1 MPLLIAV
8 GENGEEFRLQGE
20 IGHSVK
26 DALLAGGVPGIL
38 GLCGGSAAC
47 GTCHVYV
54 DPVMYAAV
62 GAPGANEAAML
73 AASSHQWWNSRLACQ
88 IRITDALDGLRV
100 VVAPLE

>member
-8 GENGEEFRLQGE
+8 DANGEEFRLQAETGR
-20 IGHSVK
+20 SVK
-26 DALLAGGVPGIL
+26 DALLATGVPGIL

-54 DPVMYAAV
+54 DPTMHAAV

-73 AASSHQWWNSRLACQ
+73 AASGHQWWSSRLSCQ